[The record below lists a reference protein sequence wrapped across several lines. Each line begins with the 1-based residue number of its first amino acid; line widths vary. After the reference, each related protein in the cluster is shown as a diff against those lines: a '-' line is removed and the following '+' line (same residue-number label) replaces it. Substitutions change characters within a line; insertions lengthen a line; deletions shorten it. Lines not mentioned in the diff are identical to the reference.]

1 MDVQHTR
8 WDELGICFAFSSH
21 ECTECTVVCAK
32 LSLMFWLLRPSSTI
46 EQFYCNRKA
55 WNLEPKWS
63 CVSTYI
69 CSYTCSIPQQNLT
82 SGYISF
88 PLFTCYHA
96 AKVNKILDFIYLPST
111 HMQDSPWWRE
121 VFRHVLLP
129 SLALQ
134 EMSPIDIVPMAPQSH
149 EETFHDN
156 TQSDIGYMNHG
167 YGSMDRSGTVPR
179 RPTNGHVK
187 HVSYHM
193 PSQLMWYVRT
203 YVCAYCMYVCTVQ
216 TCVRMALWWG
226 GCLVSIALTNFCF
239 YSV

>member
-1 MDVQHTR
+1 M
-8 WDELGICFAFSSH
+8 
-21 ECTECTVVCAK
+21 
-32 LSLMFWLLRPSSTI
+32 
-46 EQFYCNRKA
+46 
-55 WNLEPKWS
+55 
-63 CVSTYI
+63 
-69 CSYTCSIPQQNLT
+69 
-82 SGYISF
+82 
-88 PLFTCYHA
+88 
-96 AKVNKILDFIYLPST
+96 NKILDFIYLPST

-187 HVSYHM
+187 HVSH
-193 PSQLMWYVRT
+193 QHAITIDVVRT
-203 YVCAYCMYVCTVQ
+203 YVYLYICMYVQYRHVYACH
-216 TCVRMALWWG
+216 CG
-226 GCLVSIALTNFCF
+226 GVGASFPLLLQI
-239 YSV
+239 SVYTQYRLPTDLSVCEG

>member
-1 MDVQHTR
+1 MYIHMLNPST
-8 WDELGICFAFSSH
+8 ESYFGIHFFPSLHLLSC
-21 ECTECTVVCAK
+21 CT
-32 LSLMFWLLRPSSTI
+32 
-46 EQFYCNRKA
+46 
-55 WNLEPKWS
+55 
-63 CVSTYI
+63 
-69 CSYTCSIPQQNLT
+69 
-82 SGYISF
+82 
-88 PLFTCYHA
+88 
-96 AKVNKILDFIYLPST
+96 VNKILDFIYLPST
-111 HMQDSPWWRE
+111 HMHNSPWWRE
-121 VFRHVLLP
+121 ASGHALLP

-203 YVCAYCMYVCTVQ
+203 YVCAYCMYVCTVYMYVCTVHMYVCTVHMYVCTVQ
-216 TCVRMALWWG
+216 MYVCTVNMYVCTVHIYVCTVHMYVHTVCMYVQYRHVYAWRYG
-226 GCLVSIALTNFCF
+226 GMGASFPLLLQISVFTQYRLPTNLSLCEG
-239 YSV
+239 

>member
-1 MDVQHTR
+1 M
-8 WDELGICFAFSSH
+8 
-21 ECTECTVVCAK
+21 
-32 LSLMFWLLRPSSTI
+32 
-46 EQFYCNRKA
+46 
-55 WNLEPKWS
+55 
-63 CVSTYI
+63 
-69 CSYTCSIPQQNLT
+69 
-82 SGYISF
+82 
-88 PLFTCYHA
+88 
-96 AKVNKILDFIYLPST
+96 NKILDFIYLPST

-187 HVSYHM
+187 HVSHQHAITIDVVR
-193 PSQLMWYVRT
+193 STYVRIS
-203 YVCAYCMYVCTVQ
+203 VHMYVCTVQ

-226 GCLVSIALTNFCF
+226 GCLISIALTNFCL